1 MKSHFWGSMRNST
14 LWNKHKSCEYDENN
28 VGLNQN
34 YLGYL
39 NEDLLS
45 PVFDFIRKNSI
56 TIIWMGAFKTF
67 WERRD
72 K

>member
-1 MKSHFWGSMRNST
+1 MR
-14 LWNKHKSCEYDENN
+14 KSCEYDENN

-34 YLGYL
+34 YLSYL